1 MKKII
6 MILFLLM
13 FGLPLAAQAATVRS
27 PEIGLPEESWLLK
40 EDAVNSTLDR
50 FEANINVKGSFDI
63 EFLFN
68 KKFDTTS
75 EVTNAE
81 MDGQNYMWTV
91 SNNFSDVIEPY
102 MKLGTS
108 NLEVTWDT
116 AGNSIVVESGSGFTW
131 AAGVKATVLDR
142 GIKLSLDAQFK
153 ETDLD
158 VDKMSLNGST
168 TNLTNDTFKIKELQV
183 SLTGSKKLI
192 LPVGLK
198 DYYIVPYG
206 GVTFSSV
213 NADVSFEDTT
223 GGTPYALYSLY
234 EAESDSPFGVVL
246 GCDVMPSLLSHY
258 LLNFELH
265 LLNETALSLGGTI
278 KF

>member
-1 MKKII
+1 MKKIT

-13 FGLPLAAQAATVRS
+13 ISLPLAAQAATVRS

-68 KKFDTTS
+68 KKFDTSS

-102 MKLGTS
+102 IKLGTS
-108 NLEVTWDT
+108 NLEVAWNT
-116 AGNSIVVESGSGFTW
+116 AGNSIVVESGSGFAW
-131 AAGVKATVLDR
+131 AVGVKATVLDR
-142 GIKLSLDAQFK
+142 DIKLSLDAQYK

-158 VDKMSLNGST
+158 VDNMTLNSST
-168 TNLTNDTFKIKELQV
+168 TNLINDKFKIEEFQL
-183 SLTGSKKLI
+183 SLIGSKRLI

-234 EAESDSPFGVVL
+234 EAEGSSPFGVVL

-258 LLNFELH
+258 LLNFELR
-265 LLNETALSLGGTI
+265 LVNETALSLGGTI

>member
-50 FEANINVKGSFDI
+50 FEASINVKGSFDM
-63 EFLFN
+63 EFVFN
-68 KKFDTTS
+68 KEFDTTS
-75 EVTNAE
+75 EVLNID
-81 MDGQNYMWTV
+81 MDGQNYMYTI
-91 SNNFSDVIEPY
+91 SNNFSGVLEPY
-102 MKLGTS
+102 LKIGS
-108 NLEVTWDT
+108 SRFEVTWTD
-116 AGNSIVVESGSGFTW
+116 AGNSIVVEAGPDISWG
-131 AAGVKATVLDR
+131 AGVKATVLDR
-142 GIKLSLDAQFK
+142 GIKLSLDAQYR
-153 ETDLD
+153 EMDLD
-158 VDKMSLNGST
+158 IDTRTLNGST
-168 TNLTNDTFKIKELQV
+168 TNLANEEFNIKEFQL
-183 SLTGSKKLI
+183 SLIGSKKLI

-265 LLNETALSLGGTI
+265 LVNETALSLGGTI